1 MKVVALVGSI
11 RKESYNVKLA
21 AYVKNKYKEQMD
33 VEILNLRDVPFYDQ
47 DIENDPPAAVKELRE
62 KVAAADAVLWVTPEY
77 NYSIPGV
84 LKNVIDWLSRGDRVM
99 VGKPSII
106 MGASMGLMGSVRA
119 QQHLRDILFS
129 PGINSPLLPGNEVYV
144 GIVHEKMDE
153 NGKIKDEAT
162 VLFLDSVI
170 NNFVKWY
177 NQQASAMALK

>member
-106 MGASMGLMGSVRA
+106 MGASMGLMGTVRA

-177 NQQASAMALK
+177 NQQASAAALK

>member
-47 DIENDPPAAVKELRE
+47 DIENDPPAAVRELRE

-99 VGKPSII
+99 VGKPSMI
-106 MGASMGLMGSVRA
+106 MGASMGLMGTVRA

-177 NQQASAMALK
+177 NQQASATALK